1 MGEVGG
7 VHLVTVATPAT
18 LSGDQDVRAMEVLT
32 VISDESGFL
41 RVQEFVLVVAAKAKL
56 VI

>member
-1 MGEVGG
+1 M
-7 VHLVTVATPAT
+7 VTVATPAT